1 MKTSS
6 KRLED
11 VLNMSLRRFEDVLK
25 TFCKTSWRHLE
36 NTWKT
41 SWQDVLKTSW
51 RPLEDVWSRR
61 IIGLDQDVLKTSS
74 EDVWLRRICFS
85 WSRHPED
92 ILKTSSGDEDERLLQ
107 DVFIKS
113 NVWWDTVSFVKLLF
127 SCPTAN
133 FGLLSRGQPHSVNVN
148 HCGFTFST
156 SRSLRVL
163 QQSCSHNPWQASSGV
178 WTGYHPILITKC

>member
-1 MKTSS
+1 MSWKH
-6 KRLED
+6 LED
-11 VLNMSLRRFEDVLK
+11 IFARG
-25 TFCKTSWRHLE
+25 LE
-36 NTWKT
+36 
-41 SWQDVLKTSW
+41 DVLKTSW
-51 RPLEDVWSRR
+51 RRLENVLKTSWRRLEDVLKTYGQDEY
-61 IIGLDQDVLKTSS
+61 IGLDQDVLKTSS
-74 EDVWLRRICFS
+74 EDVWLRRIFFS

-133 FGLLSRGQPHSVNVN
+133 FGLLSRGQPHSVDVN